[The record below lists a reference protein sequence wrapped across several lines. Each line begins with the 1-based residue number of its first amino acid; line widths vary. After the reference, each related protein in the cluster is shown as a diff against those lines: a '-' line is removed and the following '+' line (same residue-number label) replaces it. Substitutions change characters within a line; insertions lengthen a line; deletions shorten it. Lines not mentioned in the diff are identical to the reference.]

1 MRRGF
6 TVLEL
11 LVASL
16 LLSMLVTVLT
26 MIFNQSSIAW
36 RTGVADVAEL
46 NVTRAQLGTFHDIE
60 DDALPGLGQ
69 SNVTGGQAD
78 NREMGYRTV
87 SLFRNW
93 SGSGSIQPRDV
104 SSSYN
109 RPYDVINWSVGR
121 LSPFSVADART
132 GEDTGLDAG
141 RTRSRSA
148 YIVGVRSAGPDRR
161 FSTEDDIST
170 YPEEAK

>member
-6 TVLEL
+6 TILEL

-36 RTGVADVAEL
+36 RTGVADVTEL
-46 NVTRAQLGTFHDIE
+46 NVTRAQLGTFHDIA

-93 SGSGSIQPRDV
+93 SGSGSIQPNSV
-104 SSSYN
+104 SSYG
-109 RPYDVINWSVGR
+109 RPYDVINWNVGN
-121 LSPFSVADART
+121 LSQFSVADARVGREKT
-132 GEDTGLDAG
+132 DLDAG
-141 RTRSRSA
+141 RTRSRGA
-148 YIVGVRSAGPDRR
+148 YIVGVRSSGPDRR
-161 FSTEDDIST
+161 FGTKDDIST

>member
-1 MRRGF
+1 MKRGF

-36 RTGVADVAEL
+36 RTGVADVTEL

-60 DDALPGLGQ
+60 DDVLPGLGQ
-69 SNVTGGQAD
+69 ANVTGGSAD

-93 SGSGSIQPRDV
+93 NGSGSIQPNDV
-104 SSSYN
+104 SSYK
-109 RPYDVINWSVGR
+109 RPYNAINWNIGS
-121 LSPFSVADART
+121 LSPISVADARV
-132 GEDTGLDAG
+132 G
-141 RTRSRSA
+141 RAKTDLNSGQTRSRGA

-161 FSTEDDIST
+161 FDTEDDIST
-170 YPEEAK
+170 YPEDVK

>member
-1 MRRGF
+1 M
-6 TVLEL
+6 EL

-36 RTGVADVAEL
+36 RTGVADVTEL

-60 DDALPGLGQ
+60 DDVLPGLMQ
-69 SNVTGGQAD
+69 LDLTGVED
-78 NREMGYRTV
+78 DSRNMDYRTV

-93 SGSGSIQPRDV
+93 SGSGSIQPNYV
-104 SSSYN
+104 SSYG
-109 RPYDVINWSVGR
+109 RPYDAINWGVGN
-121 LSPFSVADART
+121 LSKFSVADARV
-132 GEDTGLDAG
+132 GEKTTLAPGDP
-141 RTRSRSA
+141 RSRGA
-148 YIVGVRSAGPDRR
+148 YVVGVRSAGPDRK
-161 FSTEDDIST
+161 FGTEDDIST